1 MAFRHSAYS
10 NPSSAAPG
18 HGRSNTMQQAGT
30 SQVSTT
36 TLLNALHSSFSSGQ
50 PYQLESSSSLVVN
63 TWVTAS
69 STGPDGRYGGTV
81 DAELARRIWEHAR
94 RRAEDGCVILG
105 SLHHSTPSLFAPF
118 ASALPLS
125 IPGTFYT
132 ALDALRPFLHTVTPF
147 NPSLPRYSA
156 LAGVFTLALSGEIT
170 GASLSLS
177 TAGIDTDAGLLNV
190 PTEPGYRAFDVFY
203 YLLTSQ
209 SEQEREF
216 LGLKRPRE
224 YALLRK
230 SDTYDPPTYLP
241 TADDAAA
248 AEDFRESLKAIGI
261 KGSSLRSLLSVVAA
275 ILRLGDALGFL
286 VNEEELAEVCEE
298 VGGLLDLDPEVIF
311 KKCSTEDRDILI
323 GALYEALVDWVI
335 MKANEA
341 IGSEIRTGRA
351 IGSSSGSDNGAATPL
366 GSLEDGDSVSITV
379 IEVTSQ
385 TLGKAASL
393 KTVFDDSNGINA
405 EMKEDGVPIVP
416 AGSSVIR
423 EMKEAVQ
430 RSEADLD
437 ISGGNEAREREMA
450 LDKRQE
456 VLEKVGIETEDETFL
471 RHVLYPLDGQGV
483 GLGRIG
489 RFTLTDVMGCSRV
502 WFQLC
507 LHPNEESPANFS
519 NQSPQNLPWSA
530 GSVSSQ
536 IRAWRL
542 PEWANYRSK
551 QLDFTAD
558 FDVEEFVERYRRLGC
573 LDGKDGVESWIMERG
588 WSNGEVVVGHE
599 RIWMREPAYWEAE
612 SMLDMK
618 PMDDMSQM
626 NMLGGMEGVYPAGP
640 GFDGPYYDD
649 AITVHTRQ
657 PSHAAPSRMGAK
669 SLAPTTAHTMR
680 SASGGDYG
688 LGFKGDDKRNYVGFE
703 GEIDGELTEGKEM
716 LVQQTTTGRRAWVAV
731 VWILTWW
738 IPSPLMKLVGRMKR
752 PDVRM
757 AWREKVA
764 LVMLIAL
771 LNATIVFYIVGFG
784 KILCP
789 NRDKVWNLKQVG
801 YHQGRTDYYVA
812 FRGGVYDLTKFY
824 KLQHS
829 DMNNVPVTADDML
842 QFAGTD
848 VSPYIV
854 PPLSIA
860 CPGLVDDQRL
870 TLTPNET
877 LPITNGEH
885 ISGPEV
891 QNDQNSALHSITWY
905 SDKFL
910 PKMREYYKG
919 KLVYKRSAVKKDGED
934 NSHMWFILN
943 GEVYDLT
950 DYFHSV
956 ELFQG
961 NDVYKF
967 LPDDVTELVQS
978 NPGADLTSKW
988 VNSVPDYT
996 NRTNTMN
1003 CLTNRFHIGSTDFRD
1018 DARCQVNA
1026 YILLMFTVVLC
1037 TVIVIKFLAALQL
1050 GSKKRPTQQD
1060 KFVIC
1065 QVPAYTEGEDS
1076 LRKGLD
1082 SLTALAYDNKRKLI
1096 CVICDGM
1103 IVGGGNDRPT
1113 PKIVLDILGVDPKI
1127 DPPALPFKSLGLGGE
1142 QLNYGKVYSGLYEF
1156 EGNVVP
1162 YIVVV
1167 KVGKE
1172 SEQTKSKPGN
1182 RGKRDSQI
1190 LLMSFLNRVHHRSAM
1205 NPLELE
1211 MFHQINNIIGVD
1223 PELYEYLFMVD
1234 ADTKVKED
1242 SLNRLVAACANDA
1255 KVAGIC
1261 GETSL
1266 ENEERSWT
1274 TMIQVYEYFI
1284 SHHLA
1289 KAFES
1294 LFGSVTCLPG
1304 CFCMYRLRTADKGR
1318 PLIISDKIV
1327 TEYADNNID
1336 TLHKKNLLSLGEDR
1350 YLTTLMIK
1358 HFPSMTYKFVPNAHA
1373 MTEAPSDWSVLL
1385 SQRRR
1390 WINSTI
1396 HNLAEMLTVDL
1407 CGFCCFSM
1415 RFVVFIDLFGTIIL
1429 PATFGY
1435 LVYLIVNVA
1444 SGTGQFPLISIV
1456 MIAAVYGLQAIIF
1469 LVKRQ
1474 WQHIGWMIIY
1484 LLAYPIWSCILPIYS
1499 FWKQDD
1505 FSWGNTRIVIGE
1517 KGDKKLVA
1525 VDEEGYDPRNI
1536 PLQRWD
1542 DYATA
1547 NNLPGRRGYVQ
1558 EKESIYQ
1565 DGGYEMDDMHS
1576 VYSSV
1581 KPASTILTGFPQQQS
1596 FRPPQSPGPFNAYG
1610 RQSAMSRYT
1619 EAPYQAEQHQRLM
1632 SMGSN
1637 ALYSPQ
1643 NFSQDNLLLGGGA
1656 HSPNNMMYDQQRTR
1670 SPMGTLAAH
1679 SRSGSTNQLSG
1690 FQTQGVSNEA
1700 ITVAI
1705 RECLNEVDLDTVT
1718 KKQLKALTE
1727 QKLQVQLPG
1736 DKRAFLD
1743 SQIDY
1748 ELANM

>member
-1 MAFRHSAYS
+1 
-10 NPSSAAPG
+10 
-18 HGRSNTMQQAGT
+18 
-30 SQVSTT
+30 
-36 TLLNALHSSFSSGQ
+36 
-50 PYQLESSSSLVVN
+50 
-63 TWVTAS
+63 
-69 STGPDGRYGGTV
+69 
-81 DAELARRIWEHAR
+81 
-94 RRAEDGCVILG
+94 
-105 SLHHSTPSLFAPF
+105 
-118 ASALPLS
+118 
-125 IPGTFYT
+125 
-132 ALDALRPFLHTVTPF
+132 
-147 NPSLPRYSA
+147 
-156 LAGVFTLALSGEIT
+156 VFTLALTGEIT

-177 TAGIDTDAGLLNV
+177 TAGIDTQAGLLNV

-230 SDTYDPPTYLP
+230 SDTYDPPSYLP

-275 ILRLGDALGFL
+275 VLRLGDVLGFM

-298 VGGLLDLDPEVIF
+298 VGGLLDLDPEVLF
-311 KKCSTEDRDILI
+311 KKCSTEERDILI
-323 GALYEALVDWVI
+323 AALYEALVDWVVS
-335 MKANEA
+335 KANEA
-341 IGSEIRTGRA
+341 IASEIRNGRA
-351 IGSSSGSDNGAATPL
+351 IGSSNGSDNGAHTPL

-385 TLGKAASL
+385 VLGKAASL

-430 RSEADLD
+430 QSEADLN
-437 ISGGNEAREREMA
+437 ISGGIEARDREIS
-450 LDKRQE
+450 LDKRQG
-456 VLEKVGIETEDETFL
+456 VLEKVGSESEDDSFL
-471 RHVLYPLDGQGV
+471 RQVLYPLDGQGI
-483 GLGRIG
+483 GLGKIG
-489 RFTLTDVMGCSRV
+489 RFTLADVMGSSRV

-507 LHPNEESPANFS
+507 LHPNEESPANFA

-536 IRAWRL
+536 IRSWRL

-618 PMDDMSQM
+618 PVDDMSQM
-626 NMLGGMEGVYPAGP
+626 NMLGGMVGAAGMEGGYPGP
-640 GFDGPYYDD
+640 AGFDGPYYDD
-649 AITVHTRQ
+649 GNSVHTRQ
-657 PSHAAPSRMGAK
+657 PSRAAPSRMGAK
-669 SLAPTTAHTMR
+669 SLAPTTANTMR
-680 SASGGDYG
+680 SISGGDYG
-688 LGFKGDDKRNYVGFE
+688 LGYKGDDKRNYVGFE

-716 LVQQTTTGRRAWVAV
+716 IVQKTTAGRRAWVAL

-738 IPSPLMKLVGRMKR
+738 IPSPLMKWVGRMKR

-764 LVMLIAL
+764 LMMLIAL
-771 LNATIVFYIVGFG
+771 LNGTVVFYIVGFG

-789 NRDKVWNLKQVG
+789 NRDKVWNIKEVG
-801 YHQGRTDYYVA
+801 YHQGSTDFYVA

-829 DMNNVPVTADDML
+829 DSNTKVTAADMME
-842 QFAGTD
+842 FAGTD
-848 VSPYIV
+848 VSPYIT
-854 PPLSIA
+854 PPLTIA
-860 CPGLVDDQRL
+860 CPGLVTEQRVA
-870 TLTPNET
+870 LTPNET
-877 LPITNGEH
+877 LTFPQAEH
-885 ISGPEV
+885 TSGP
-891 QNDQNSALHSITWY
+891 QLQTDQTTALYNINWY
-905 SDKFL
+905 TSNFL
-910 PKMREYYKG
+910 PRMKEYYKG
-919 KLVYKRSAVKKDGED
+919 QLVYKRSSVQKDGT
-934 NSHMWFILN
+934 NNNHQWFILN
-943 GEVYDLT
+943 GQVYDLT
-950 DYFHSV
+950 DYFHT
-956 ELFQG
+956 LDIMNNLPQY
-961 NDVYKF
+961 NF
-967 LPDDVTELVQS
+967 LPEDVTTLVQA
-978 NPGADLTSKW
+978 NPGSDITSKW
-988 VNSVPDYT
+988 VESVPDYT
-996 NRTNTMN
+996 NRTNSLN
-1003 CLTNRFHIGSTDFRD
+1003 CLNNRFKIGYTDFRQT
-1018 DARCQVNA
+1018 ARCQVNN
-1026 YILLMFTVVLC
+1026 YILLMFTIILC
-1037 TVIVIKFLAALQL
+1037 AVIVIKFLAALQL

-1304 CFCMYRLRTADKGR
+1304 
-1318 PLIISDKIV
+1318 
-1327 TEYADNNID
+1327 
-1336 TLHKKNLLSLGEDR
+1336 
-1350 YLTTLMIK
+1350 
-1358 HFPSMTYKFVPNAHA
+1358 
-1373 MTEAPSDWSVLL
+1373 W
-1385 SQRRR
+1385 
-1390 WINSTI
+1390 
-1396 HNLAEMLTVDL
+1396 
-1407 CGFCCFSM
+1407 
-1415 RFVVFIDLFGTIIL
+1415 
-1429 PATFGY
+1429 
-1435 LVYLIVNVA
+1435 
-1444 SGTGQFPLISIV
+1444 
-1456 MIAAVYGLQAIIF
+1456 
-1469 LVKRQ
+1469 
-1474 WQHIGWMIIY
+1474 
-1484 LLAYPIWSCILPIYS
+1484 
-1499 FWKQDD
+1499 
-1505 FSWGNTRIVIGE
+1505 
-1517 KGDKKLVA
+1517 
-1525 VDEEGYDPRNI
+1525 
-1536 PLQRWD
+1536 
-1542 DYATA
+1542 
-1547 NNLPGRRGYVQ
+1547 
-1558 EKESIYQ
+1558 
-1565 DGGYEMDDMHS
+1565 
-1576 VYSSV
+1576 
-1581 KPASTILTGFPQQQS
+1581 
-1596 FRPPQSPGPFNAYG
+1596 
-1610 RQSAMSRYT
+1610 
-1619 EAPYQAEQHQRLM
+1619 
-1632 SMGSN
+1632 
-1637 ALYSPQ
+1637 
-1643 NFSQDNLLLGGGA
+1643 
-1656 HSPNNMMYDQQRTR
+1656 
-1670 SPMGTLAAH
+1670 
-1679 SRSGSTNQLSG
+1679 
-1690 FQTQGVSNEA
+1690 
-1700 ITVAI
+1700 
-1705 RECLNEVDLDTVT
+1705 
-1718 KKQLKALTE
+1718 
-1727 QKLQVQLPG
+1727 
-1736 DKRAFLD
+1736 
-1743 SQIDY
+1743 
-1748 ELANM
+1748 